1 MKIIKSFVTYISIL
15 FITLLIISCENEPLD
30 PAIDVSGN
38 SAVVGTYF
46 MTAFNSSTP
55 TDLNQDG
62 TSSTNQLNETNCF
75 DGSYIVMNS
84 DNTFVANSKGIDI
97 DVQGTTSTIACYEDE
112 EVSGTWSVTGN
123 QLSLTFI
130 EQNTS
135 YTEVFVFENNTIKL
149 VVEDGELVG
158 TDPNGTPVF
167 LTSNL
172 EIIYTK

>member
-1 MKIIKSFVTYISIL
+1 MKSFPAYFSV
-15 FITLLIISCENEPLD
+15 LLITILTISCENEPLD

-38 SAVVGTYF
+38 SGVVGTYF
-46 MTAFNSSTP
+46 MTVFNSSIP

-62 TSSTNQLNETNCF
+62 TSSTNQLNETSCF
-75 DGSYIVMNS
+75 DGSYIILNS

-97 DVQGTTSTIACYEDE
+97 DVQGATSTTECYEDE
-112 EVSGTWSVTGN
+112 DVSGIWSLTGN

-135 YTEVFVFENNTIKL
+135 YTEVFVLENNTIKL
-149 VVEDGELVG
+149 VIEDGELVG
-158 TDPNGTPVF
+158 TSSNGTPVF

>member
-1 MKIIKSFVTYISIL
+1 MRIIKSFPAYLSVFL
-15 FITLLIISCENEPLD
+15 ITLLTISCEDEPLD

-46 MTAFNSSTP
+46 MTAFNSSIP

-75 DGSYIVMNS
+75 DGSYIIMSS
-84 DNTFVANSKGIDI
+84 DNTFIANSKGIDI
-97 DVQGTTSTIACYEDE
+97 DEQGTTSTIACFEDE
-112 EVSGTWSVTGN
+112 EVSGTWSLNGN

-135 YTEVFVFENNTIKL
+135 YTEVFVFENNTIRL
-149 VVEDGELVG
+149 VIEDGELVG
-158 TDPNGTPVF
+158 TASNGTPVF
-167 LTSNL
+167 LTANL